1 MSLFETYLT
10 LGFLHIADVNA
21 YDHMVFIVALCAV
34 YRPGEWR
41 LVAVL
46 VTAFTVGHSVTLAL
60 ATLGLVPVSTRTVEF
75 LIPVTIFLTAA
86 ANVGLSGGARAPRT
100 TWAVGRRYVLPLFF
114 GLIHG
119 LGFSSYL
126 QALPGQESSLLQPL
140 FAFNLGIELGQLI
153 IVGLVLLAAFVAHR
167 VARIPHRVWNLLIS
181 GAAAGISIILM
192 TRTIPW

>member
-1 MSLFETYLT
+1 MGGRS
-10 LGFLHIADVNA
+10 
-21 YDHMVFIVALCAV
+21 AL
-34 YRPGEWR
+34 
-41 LVAVL
+41 
-46 VTAFTVGHSVTLAL
+46 
-60 ATLGLVPVSTRTVEF
+60 
-75 LIPVTIFLTAA
+75 
-86 ANVGLSGGARAPRT
+86 RASP
-100 TWAVGRRYVLPLFF
+100 FF

-126 QALPGQESSLLQPL
+126 QALLGQESSLLQPL